1 MSGKGRFPQICR
13 FAEPRTHAK
22 RWAIE
27 QGSNLNAAVK
37 LLPSADEVCFN
48 GRSKRRRQLSS
59 PATERMEDPCP
70 TDNV

>member
-1 MSGKGRFPQICR
+1 MSGTGRFLQMCR

-27 QGSNLNAAVK
+27 QVSNLNAAVK

-48 GRSKRRRQLSS
+48 GRSKRGRQLSS
-59 PATERMEDPCP
+59 PATERIDDPLPCR
-70 TDNV
+70 